1 MRMFNIDELQTV
13 SSVEWRSQSISGR
26 PPGSRGDRRRSGR
39 ESNPRRSRHVS
50 LPETWPADWRFGEER
65 VFGISSN
72 YGRWSDSVSY
82 KRSLRKMPKTDVF
95 CLWMRILPQKVTAV
109 AVSSG
114 KVVHGVSLRRD
125 EGVGSPRG
133 HKHICNHSVFRFTRT
148 PTRRQPDNS
157 PPIISSNSDFYF
169 APTDLE
175 RELKAGPWF
184 QGKGHTESWFTFTG
198 FCAFI
203 GVYGE
208 KQGIGL
214 IVTNGYT
221 VAGKRTP
228 R

>member
-1 MRMFNIDELQTV
+1 
-13 SSVEWRSQSISGR
+13 
-26 PPGSRGDRRRSGR
+26 
-39 ESNPRRSRHVS
+39 
-50 LPETWPADWRFGEER
+50 
-65 VFGISSN
+65 
-72 YGRWSDSVSY
+72 
-82 KRSLRKMPKTDVF
+82 MPKTDVF

-175 RELKAGPWF
+175 RELKAWPWSLDF
-184 QGKGHTESWFTFTG
+184 KERDTLNLDLPSLDSVLSLESMGKHMEEG
-198 FCAFI
+198 
-203 GVYGE
+203 
-208 KQGIGL
+208 
-214 IVTNGYT
+214 
-221 VAGKRTP
+221 
-228 R
+228 